1 METEKKNK
9 NRNERSILLNRLSS
23 LASWHPF
30 MRSTGAHKTSCTLT
44 GARFGLG
51 HASSV
56 KQSPHLGWIVTPRL
70 KKFQEATQTKA
81 TMTTHRLKPHHARH
95 EGEQKSLFRKCGLPA
110 RAEMCRA
117 NFTAPHT
124 LGGHTH
130 ILGWMC
136 ACSHV
141 RLGSITP
148 NRDREWLP
156 TLGE

>member
-81 TMTTHRLKPHHARH
+81 TMTTHRLKPRCVELISPRLIPWADTHTSW
-95 EGEQKSLFRKCGLPA
+95 GGCVPA
-110 RAEMCRA
+110 RTCASDQSHRIE
-117 NFTAPHT
+117 TASGCPRWASRT
-124 LGGHTH
+124 RTAIG
-130 ILGWMC
+130 
-136 ACSHV
+136 
-141 RLGSITP
+141 
-148 NRDREWLP
+148 
-156 TLGE
+156 